1 MADENAVSSTT
12 TSLPTAN
19 TRCKSEPPSV
29 LRALLESDSDEEGV
43 SKSEP
48 CYSCR
53 VSPESNHC
61 SNISDPNSPVN
72 CSVRQ
77 PAVGSPATPSPSPLN
92 GPEQSQNDFPNTP
105 TSDQENSPKK
115 NRRVENSTS
124 AEAVI
129 LATSSTKRTLLSA
142 SIATTAICFMSF
154 PAVD

>member
-105 TSDQENSPKK
+105 TSDQENSPKEEPK
-115 NRRVENSTS
+115 SGE
-124 AEAVI
+124 
-129 LATSSTKRTLLSA
+129 LY
-142 SIATTAICFMSF
+142 ICGSCHLGNVFYKKDPFVCFNCDNCYLFYVFSGC
-154 PAVD
+154 